1 MPCSFCNC
9 PDHNISKCYIATI
22 RRTIS
27 IWNLKRDCNYSRN
40 LNAYSWFKSNGQ
52 HFPSDSEWRTTAYG
66 NHRPAEMNVLYLLDK
81 IHRMK
86 YTPTFPDYYIWKNDN
101 HVFKF
106 VFIRNPSLSSHV
118 NDLTLEYTDL
128 SNNPDRN
135 SIVYEFN
142 TLVRGM
148 RYTVNH
154 PRPSSQLSQ
163 SNGANS
169 IRQQQQQGLQQQRE
183 QINRQRLAQQREQIN
198 RQRLLQQRRRE
209 RRANEEAQTQQ
220 EISRFE
226 RELKELS
233 LVEKVI
239 ECDDCPICMDGLGD
253 TNKMVLR
260 CGHQFCGDCILNH
273 FQREGGTKC
282 PACRTDF
289 AVRVPNWLPPTTQS
303 SFNTFDQ
310 RPLTEMVHPNALR
323 QLVNMPLDET
333 LSALHSLSLIS
344 RD

>member
-1 MPCSFCNC
+1 M
-9 PDHNISKCYIATI
+9 
-22 RRTIS
+22 
-27 IWNLKRDCNYSRN
+27 
-40 LNAYSWFKSNGQ
+40 
-52 HFPSDSEWRTTAYG
+52 
-66 NHRPAEMNVLYLLDK
+66 
-81 IHRMK
+81 
-86 YTPTFPDYYIWKNDN
+86 
-101 HVFKF
+101 
-106 VFIRNPSLSSHV
+106 
-118 NDLTLEYTDL
+118 TLEYTDL

-169 IRQQQQQGLQQQRE
+169 IRQQQQQQGLLQRREHQQN
-183 QINRQRLAQQREQIN
+183 IQRLAQQREQIN
-198 RQRLLQQRRRE
+198 RQRLATQRRRE

-239 ECDDCPICMDGLGD
+239 DCDDCPICMETLGN

-282 PACRTDF
+282 PACRTEF

-310 RPLTEMVHPNALR
+310 RPLTEMVHPSALR
-323 QLVNMPLDET
+323 QLINMPLDQT
-333 LSALHSLSLIS
+333 INALQSLNIIS